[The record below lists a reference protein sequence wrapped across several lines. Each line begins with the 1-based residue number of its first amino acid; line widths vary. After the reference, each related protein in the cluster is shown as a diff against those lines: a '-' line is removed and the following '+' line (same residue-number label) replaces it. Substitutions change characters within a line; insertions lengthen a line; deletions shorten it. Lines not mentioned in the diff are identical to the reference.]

1 MPTAAAVLRE
11 LKRLGTAQNVKIYR
25 RHGAGENQYG
35 VSFGDLRP
43 LAKRLGTDHELAL
56 ALWDSGNADAR
67 CLATMVA
74 DPAALTRE
82 EADAWVVGIDYYLHA
97 DLVGGVVARTPFAL
111 AAIDDWTR
119 SPEDFVRQTGYVA
132 LASYLRRGEPPLSD
146 AACRRWLKRIEREIH
161 GSPNR
166 SRHAMNGALIAV
178 GVFRP
183 ELAPEAVA
191 AAGRIGAVEV
201 DHGETG
207 CKTPAA
213 APYIERALARTKTP
227 ATA

>member
-1 MPTAAAVLRE
+1 
-11 LKRLGTAQNVKIYR
+11 
-25 RHGAGENQYG
+25 
-35 VSFGDLRP
+35 
-43 LAKRLGTDHELAL
+43 
-56 ALWDSGNADAR
+56 
-67 CLATMVA
+67 
-74 DPAALTRE
+74 
-82 EADAWVVGIDYYLHA
+82 
-97 DLVGGVVARTPFAL
+97 
-111 AAIDDWTR
+111 
-119 SPEDFVRQTGYVA
+119 VRQTGYVA
-132 LASYLRRGEPPLSD
+132 LASFLRSGDPALSD
-146 AACRRWLKRIEREIH
+146 AACRRWLKQIEREIH

-191 AAGRIGAVEV
+191 AAGRIGTVEV